1 MRGCLTPQSPAVGD
15 RLIQSPGELYDI
27 PEIKGQED
35 FKFDEYLKGG
45 IDY

>member
-1 MRGCLTPQSPAVGD
+1 MDYEDQLLQE
-15 RLIQSPGELYDI
+15 LLQSPGELYDI